1 MSGKLCAV
9 NLKNGIKRK
18 CMCGFKNILHVLCF
32 FCVFT
37 AVSCG
42 AGLADFKKSAGAG
55 TSTANDKSGGKTVSI
70 ISWNLQ
76 NFFDG
81 VETAANT
88 FSFAVQKARGLK
100 KNTCSALSV
109 CAIL

>member
-1 MSGKLCAV
+1 MSGNLCAV

-32 FCVFT
+32 LCVFT

-55 TSTANDKSGGKTVSI
+55 TSTANDKSG
-70 ISWNLQ
+70 
-76 NFFDG
+76 
-81 VETAANT
+81 
-88 FSFAVQKARGLK
+88 
-100 KNTCSALSV
+100 
-109 CAIL
+109 